1 MQRPH
6 ILQTRPPLF
15 AANSG
20 TRPASCAEN
29 QDIVELKGRRNPF
42 VAREGMPFLLLSVAI
57 AAIGWRLAG
66 PAYAVP
72 ALILF
77 GWLFFIFRD
86 PHRIIP
92 AVPLGVVSP
101 VDGVI
106 TDIGVSD
113 RGIVNGEVH
122 RIVIRVK
129 SFGTYTARSPVEGK
143 IKDLNCER
151 PDGAS
156 TEEANGLWIET
167 DEGDDIVLQFRGHR
181 FGLAPR
187 AMLGF
192 GERVGQGQRCA
203 YLRLT
208 RYAELQLPLKS
219 RVLVTAGQRVGAGTD
234 VLARLPHP

>member
-1 MQRPH
+1 M
-6 ILQTRPPLF
+6 
-15 AANSG
+15 
-20 TRPASCAEN
+20 
-29 QDIVELKGRRNPF
+29 KGRRNPF
-42 VAREGMPFLLLSVAI
+42 VAREGIPFLLVGVAI
-57 AAIGWRLAG
+57 AAIGWRFAG

-72 ALILF
+72 GLLVF
-77 GWLFFIFRD
+77 GWLTFIFRD

-106 TDIGVSD
+106 IDIGVSD

-122 RIVIRVK
+122 RIVIRVN

-143 IKDLNCER
+143 IMDLNCER
-151 PDGAS
+151 PEGAS
-156 TEEANGLWIET
+156 TEDANGLWIET
-167 DEGDDIVLQFRGHR
+167 DEGDDVVMQFRGHR
-181 FGLAPR
+181 FGVAPR
-187 AMLGF
+187 AVLGF

-208 RYAELQLPLKS
+208 RYAELQLPLHS
-219 RVLVTAGQRVGAGTD
+219 RVMVSAGQRVAAGTD